1 MLATR
6 NKKIYNKSMKQ
17 ENYTKIIVKTAL
29 KTILLVV
36 GFVCLVFASLFTF
49 VPEKLSGVYGN
60 LGMKNA
66 QIAAMQRVYEKSDE
80 NGDLY
85 NLVQLC
91 LSNKIYD
98 QAKKYILKLRARKN
112 YSQFVEAVDST
123 SIEKATKDEVAY
135 VVSLDVYLA
144 GQLLMCEYKLGNK
157 DLAKEMAMNDLSSID
172 NKFSFLFSVYYDEV
186 MTDLDMSIG
195 SAKNILMEIYRTE
208 GVKVKLKDKFDAA
221 DYTLESDQR
230 LKIACV
236 YTQINI
242 LKTRRNLA
250 SFVGE
255 DVSDLTSQ
263 ITELENVYK
272 NLTK

>member
-91 LSNKIYD
+91 LSNKNYD

>member
-91 LSNKIYD
+91 LSNKNYD

-263 ITELENVYK
+263 IIELENVYK

>member
-6 NKKIYNKSMKQ
+6 DKNIYNKSMKQ

-91 LSNKIYD
+91 LSNKNYD
-98 QAKKYILKLRARKN
+98 QAKKYILELRARKN
-112 YSQFVEAVDST
+112 YGQFVEAVDNT
-123 SIEKATKDEVAY
+123 SIEQATKDEVAY
-135 VVSLDVYLA
+135 VVSLDAYLA

-172 NKFSFLFSVYYDEV
+172 NRFSFLFSVYYDEV

-195 SAKNILMEIYRTE
+195 SAKNMLMEIYRTE
-208 GVKVKLKDKFDAA
+208 GVKAKLQDKFDAA

-250 SFVGE
+250 SFVSE

>member
-49 VPEKLSGVYGN
+49 MPEKLSGVYGN

-91 LSNKIYD
+91 LSNKNYD

>member
-1 MLATR
+1 
-6 NKKIYNKSMKQ
+6 MKQ

-49 VPEKLSGVYGN
+49 MPEELSGVYGN

-91 LSNKIYD
+91 LSNKNYD

>member
-49 VPEKLSGVYGN
+49 MPEKLSGVYGN

-91 LSNKIYD
+91 LSNKNYD

-135 VVSLDVYLA
+135 VVSLDMYLA

>member
-91 LSNKIYD
+91 LSNKNYD

-112 YSQFVEAVDST
+112 YSQFVEEVDST